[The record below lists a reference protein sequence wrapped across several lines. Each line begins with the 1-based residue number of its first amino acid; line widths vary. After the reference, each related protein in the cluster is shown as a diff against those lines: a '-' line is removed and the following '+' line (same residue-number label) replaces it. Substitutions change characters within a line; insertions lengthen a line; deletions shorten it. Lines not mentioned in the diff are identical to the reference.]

1 MARDGV
7 WRRAGL
13 LVVFALVA
21 CLLGTGSSSAD
32 NAPPQPNP
40 LEHPNRG
47 SAWPDVGW
55 LQFDPIDCSL
65 MADKK
70 TRQQCEKYGEKT
82 KGTNFIGLD
91 GKIHCDAKNPN
102 TGKPFFEKCD
112 EKEIRKEI
120 TGGRD
125 FDPPPPAPPK
135 PPPDPN
141 APVTAG
147 QLKTAWPDVPWIKDN
162 SIDCAG
168 SSPEVYN
175 LCRTYGLLTP
185 AGFLGWDGKV
195 HCEKLPE
202 GHALSGNCDPAA
214 IRARI
219 TGGRTTDLNVLAPS
233 TQPRLRKVF
242 EGLSKAWPTV
252 TWIKNDSVMECGER
266 MPVPT
271 PDWTTCTYFGT
282 FPGLLGADGEIHC
295 DMIPKGDPMSRTCD
309 PVKIKEALLDRSGKA
324 VNLFGLDDIVPAVVD
339 GFNTIVS
346 GVKTVL
352 KFPATLMGWVAKK
365 GLEQLVKAAAESA
378 TTLFAKAAEFIFEK
392 TAPDLHGTA
401 FTSVY
406 DAVATVMLA
415 LVFIFF
421 VAAILLNI
429 VSDKFGHVPASVGG
443 LIRAVL
449 GICLAAKVADLM
461 VKLSDQCT
469 TKLLESNEAKPQWS
483 AQAFADQM
491 GSLMGD
497 SGMVIVVLLAAIFA
511 IIGLIALMV
520 IMFVRGIELYAAALF
535 GAIAMVG
542 QAHPHTRTW
551 ARKWFWNFTALAWS
565 KFVIAALW
573 LLAGSLIGEGDSLV
587 AVLSGL
593 GMIWMMVYAPFA
605 LMKMFSFLDAQATG
619 IGNDLGAKMLNKAK
633 DAAMPGGGSDDDAD
647 AESGSDSGGQNSPGG
662 SPASQMDANVADVES
677 GMADE
682 TGGDDATDMDAD
694 DMDADD
700 GDSAPGG
707 GPADNTADGADDP
720 TGTAPDAGEDG
731 PDDGGTAG
739 VPEDGG
745 DPGALNPGGAPA
757 GETTG
762 SPTGGSGPGS
772 PGSPSGDEQIA
783 AEVALAGAG
792 AGAGSGAGSVGSR
805 SSGGSAASPGAA
817 FSGGSAPTSM
827 VGPPSTSAPSD
838 TSGADGPVETDLGVG
853 HNIHSGEEAWGGV
866 R

>member
-1 MARDGV
+1 MDRSGV

-32 NAPPQPNP
+32 NKPPPNP
-40 LEHPNRG
+40 NPPIHPNLA

-55 LQFDPIDCSL
+55 LFFQPVGCSL
-65 MADKK
+65 MAVKK
-70 TRQQCEKYGEKT
+70 TRQQCEKYGLKT
-82 KGTNFIGLD
+82 QGTAFIGLD
-91 GKIHCDAKNPN
+91 GRIHCDVKDPK
-102 TGKPFFEKCD
+102 TGEPFFKKCD
-112 EKEIRKEI
+112 GDKIRKEI
-120 TGGRD
+120 TGGRES
-125 FDPPPPAPPK
+125 DPPPPAPPK

-147 QLKTAWPDVPWIKDN
+147 QLKMAWPDVSWIKDN

-168 SSPEVYN
+168 SSPEVGN
-175 LCRTYGLLTP
+175 LCRTFGLLTP

-195 HCEKLPE
+195 HCERLPE

-214 IRARI
+214 IRVQI
-219 TGGRTTDLNVLAPS
+219 TGGRTTDLNVVPPS

-309 PVKIKEALLDRSGKA
+309 PAKIKEALLDKSGKA
-324 VNLFGLDDIVPAVVD
+324 INLVSIGDFVPDVIENGVK
-339 GFNTIVS
+339 TIVS
-346 GVKTVL
+346 GAKTLL
-352 KFPATLMGWVAKK
+352 KLPGKFAGWLANK

-378 TTLFAKAAEFIFEK
+378 TTLFAKTAEFIFDK

-406 DAVATVMLA
+406 DSVATVMLA

-421 VAAILLNI
+421 VAAVLLNI

-469 TKLLESNEAKPQWS
+469 TTLLDSNKNKPQWS
-483 AQAFADQM
+483 AQAFADQL
-491 GSLMGD
+491 GEVMGD
-497 SGMVIVVLLAAIFA
+497 GGMVIVVLLASIFA

-573 LLAGSLIGEGDSLV
+573 LLAGSLIGQGESLV

-605 LMKMFSFLDAQATG
+605 LMKMFSFIDAQATG
-619 IGNDLGAKMLNKAK
+619 IGNDIGAKMMNKAK
-633 DAAMPGGGSDDDAD
+633 DAAMPGSGSEDDA
-647 AESGSDSGGQNSPGG
+647 APAAPGAGQDSPGG

-677 GMADE
+677 GMAAE
-682 TGGDDATDMDAD
+682 TGGDDADTDMDAD
-694 DMDADD
+694 D
-700 GDSAPGG
+700 GESTPGG
-707 GPADNTADGADDP
+707 GPAENTADGADDQ
-720 TGTAPDAGEDG
+720 TGTAPEAEEDG
-731 PDDGGTAG
+731 ADDGGTPG

-745 DPGALNPGGAPA
+745 DPGALNPGGDLA
-757 GETTG
+757 GETAG
-762 SPTGGSGPGS
+762 PPTGGSGPGS
-772 PGSPSGDEQIA
+772 PGSSSGNEQIA
-783 AEVALAGAG
+783 AEAALAGAG
-792 AGAGSGAGSVGSR
+792 AGAGAGSAGSR
-805 SSGGSAASPGAA
+805 GSGGSGGSAASPGAA
-817 FSGGSAPTSM
+817 FSGGSVPTSM

-838 TSGADGPVETDLGVG
+838 SSGADGPMETMQGAGNNSPNGDQ
-853 HNIHSGEEAWGGV
+853 AWG
-866 R
+866 

>member
-1 MARDGV
+1 MDRDGV

-32 NAPPQPNP
+32 NAPPPQPNP
-40 LEHPNRG
+40 VEHPNRG

-91 GKIHCDAKNPN
+91 GKIHCDAKDL

-141 APVTAG
+141 APVSAS
-147 QLKTAWPDVPWIKDN
+147 QLTLAWPDVSWIKAN
-162 SIDCAG
+162 TIDCAG
-168 SSPEVYN
+168 SAPEVYN

-195 HCEKLPE
+195 HCDKLPE
-202 GHALSGNCDPAA
+202 GHPLVGTCDPAA
-214 IRARI
+214 IRAQV
-219 TGGRTTDLNVLAPS
+219 TGGRTTDINVVPPS
-233 TQPRLRKVF
+233 TQPWLRKVF

-252 TWIKNDSVMECGER
+252 TWIKDDAVMECGER

-271 PDWTTCTYFGT
+271 PDWMTCTYFGT
-282 FPGLLGADGEIHC
+282 FPGLLGADGQIHC

-309 PVKIKEALLDRSGKA
+309 PVKIKESLLDKSGKTL
-324 VNLFGLDDIVPAVVD
+324 NISFGDFVPDVPDTVKS
-339 GFNTIVS
+339 IVS
-346 GVKTVL
+346 AAGKVL
-352 KFPATLMGWVAKK
+352 KLPGKFAGWLANK

-378 TTLFAKAAEFIFEK
+378 TTLFAKTAEFIFDK

-406 DAVATVMLA
+406 DSVATVMLA

-421 VAAILLNI
+421 VAAVLLNI

-469 TKLLESNEAKPQWS
+469 TALLESNENKPQWS
-483 AQAFADQM
+483 AQAFADQL
-491 GSLMGD
+491 GEVMGD
-497 SGMVIVVLLAAIFA
+497 GGMVIVVLLASIFA

-542 QAHPHTRTW
+542 QAHPHTHTW

-605 LMKMFSFLDAQATG
+605 LMKMFSFIDAQATG
-619 IGNDLGAKMLNKAK
+619 IGNDVGAKMMNKAK
-633 DAAMPGGGSDDDAD
+633 DAAMPG
-647 AESGSDSGGQNSPGG
+647 SGSADDPAPAAPGAGQDSPGG
-662 SPASQMDANVADVES
+662 SPASQMDANLADVES
-677 GMADE
+677 GM
-682 TGGDDATDMDAD
+682 TGGDDADT

-707 GPADNTADGADDP
+707 GPAENTADGADDQMG
-720 TGTAPDAGEDG
+720 TGPEAEEDG
-731 PDDGGTAG
+731 ADDGGTPG
-739 VPEDGG
+739 VPEGGG
-745 DPGALNPGGAPA
+745 DPGALNPGGDPV
-757 GETTG
+757 GETAG

-772 PGSPSGDEQIA
+772 PGSSSGDEQIA
-783 AEVALAGAG
+783 ADVALAGAG
-792 AGAGSGAGSVGSR
+792 AGSAGSRGSGG
-805 SSGGSAASPGAA
+805 SGGSAASPGAG
-817 FSGGSAPTSM
+817 FFGGSAPTSM

-838 TSGADGPVETDLGVG
+838 TSGADGPVEAVPDVG